1 MTDKPV
7 SATIKPP
14 KRVQIVRAG
23 DSLYWKTGQFG
34 YALSYSTHPG
44 MHTERGPTAEGELA
58 FLVSKTSDMRG
69 GATWFS
75 ADALRFT
82 TRTGTRG
89 KPSDLVASL
98 SDAEKIA
105 VDLLLQ
111 RGNGHND
118 RQMSE
123 LIPDAERRALVRTI
137 ATEIRSHRTR

>member
-1 MTDKPV
+1 VIDKPI
-7 SATIKPP
+7 SASIKPP
-14 KRVQIVRAG
+14 KRVQIVKAG
-23 DSLYWKTGQFG
+23 DSLYWKPGQFG

-44 MHTERGPTAEGELA
+44 MYTERGPSAEGELA
-58 FLVSKTSDMRG
+58 FLVSKTSNMRG

-82 TRTGTRG
+82 AGTGSRRAR
-89 KPSDLVASL
+89 DLVASL

-111 RGNGHND
+111 RGNGHDD
-118 RQMSE
+118 RHLSE
-123 LIPDAERRALVRTI
+123 LIPDADRRAYIRSL